1 MRTAAI
7 KRLTTWSARRHGRD
21 ALPMIVNRRRI
32 YIIPTRFG
40 IALALLLV
48 AMLIAGLNYNSNL
61 GLAFGFLMVSLA
73 LVAMHHC
80 HRNLL
85 NLSVDAIVEVD
96 AFAGDYANFEIL
108 LRNEAGIDRCD
119 LEIRMDLAEGRGA
132 GGVFT
137 ALVSVAARGYQHGT
151 VSVPVARRGV
161 TRLERFELRT
171 RYPFG
176 WFRAWTYVHS
186 PLTAFVAPRPGGE
199 RALPSASAAVGTAAQ
214 SEVRGDEDFAG
225 LRAYEAGVPL
235 KHMAWK
241 VLARGGEPAVRSYT
255 GLAAEP
261 EWLDWAALHSLGAE
275 ARLSQLCR
283 WVLSSEA
290 AQRTYGLRIPG
301 TEITPSRGPA
311 HRSACLRALARYPS
325 EPGHMSVEP
334 AA

>member
-1 MRTAAI
+1 
-7 KRLTTWSARRHGRD
+7 
-21 ALPMIVNRRRI
+21 MIVNRRRI

-85 NLSVDAIVEVD
+85 NLSVDAILEVD
-96 AFAGDYANFEIL
+96 ALAGDYASFELL
-108 LRNEAGIDRCD
+108 LRNEAVIERCD
-119 LEIRMDLAEGRGA
+119 LELRMESGGGRAA

-137 ALVSVAARGYQHGT
+137 ALVSVAARGYQHAT

-161 TRLERFELRT
+161 TRLERFEVRT

-176 WFRAWTYVHS
+176 WFRAWTYVQS
-186 PLTAFVAPRPGGE
+186 PLTAFVAPRPGGD
-199 RALPSASAAVGTAAQ
+199 RALPSASAALGNAAQ

-255 GLAAEP
+255 GPAEEP
-261 EWLDWAALHSLGAE
+261 EWLDWTTLHPLRVE

-301 TEITPSRGPA
+301 TELAPSRGA
-311 HRSACLRALARYPS
+311 GHRAACLRALALYPS
-325 EPGHMSVEP
+325 ETEEP
-334 AA
+334 V

>member
-1 MRTAAI
+1 VNRVRQAAL
-7 KRLTTWSARRHGRD
+7 KRLTKWSARRHGRD
-21 ALPMIVNRRRI
+21 TLPMIVNRRRI

-40 IALALLLV
+40 IALALLLM

-85 NLSVDAIVEVD
+85 DLSIDAIVEVD
-96 AFAGDYANFEIL
+96 AFAGDHASFEIL

-119 LEIRMDLAEGRGA
+119 LEIRMDAA
-132 GGVFT
+132 AAV
-137 ALVSVAARGYQHGT
+137 VSVAACGYQHGT
-151 VSVPVARRGV
+151 VSVPVAQRGV

-186 PLTAFVAPRPGGE
+186 PLTAFVAPRPGGD
-199 RALPSASAAVGTAAQ
+199 RVLPSASAALGTAAQ
-214 SEVRGDEDFAG
+214 SEIRGDEDFAG

-255 GLAAEP
+255 GPAAEP
-261 EWLDWAALHSLGAE
+261 EWLDWAMLHPLGPE

-283 WVLSSEA
+283 WVLLSEA

-301 TEITPSRGPA
+301 TEIAPSRGA
-311 HRSACLRALARYPS
+311 GHRSACLRALARYPS
-325 EPGHMSVEP
+325 EP
-334 AA
+334 

>member
-1 MRTAAI
+1 VNGVRQAAI
-7 KRLTTWSARRHGRD
+7 KRLTSWSARRHGRD
-21 ALPMIVNRRRI
+21 TLPMTVNRRRI

-61 GLAFGFLMVSLA
+61 GLAFGFFMVSLA

-85 NLSVDAIVEVD
+85 DLSVDAIVEID
-96 AFAGDYANFEIL
+96 TFAGDFASFEIL

-119 LEIRMDLAEGRGA
+119 LEIRMHSAA
-132 GGVFT
+132 GVST
-137 ALVSVAARGYQHGT
+137 ALLSVAARGYQHGA
-151 VSVPVARRGV
+151 VSVPVTRRGV

-186 PLTAFVAPRPGGE
+186 PLTAFVAPRPGGD
-199 RALPSASAAVGTAAQ
+199 RALPSASAAMGTAAQ
-214 SEVRGDEDFAG
+214 SEIRGDEDFAG

-255 GLAAEP
+255 GPAAEP
-261 EWLDWAALHSLGAE
+261 EWLDWTTLHPLEAE

-283 WVLSSEA
+283 WVLLSEA
-290 AQRTYGLRIPG
+290 AQRAYGLRIPG
-301 TEITPSRGPA
+301 TEIAPSRGA
-311 HRSACLRALARYPS
+311 GHRSACLRALARYPS
-325 EPGHMSVEP
+325 EL
-334 AA
+334 

>member
-1 MRTAAI
+1 VNRVRQAAI

-21 ALPMIVNRRRI
+21 TLPMTVNRRRI

-85 NLSVDAIVEVD
+85 DLCVDAIVETD
-96 AFAGDYANFEIL
+96 AFAGDFASFEIL

-119 LEIRMDLAEGRGA
+119 LEIRMNAA
-132 GGVFT
+132 A
-137 ALVSVAARGYQHGT
+137 ALMSVAARGYQHGA
-151 VSVPVARRGV
+151 VSVPVTRRGV
-161 TRLERFELRT
+161 TRLPRFEIRT

-176 WFRAWTYVHS
+176 WFRAWTYIHS
-186 PLTAFVAPRPGGE
+186 PLTAFVAPRPGGD
-199 RALPSASAAVGTAAQ
+199 RALPSASAAMGTAAQ
-214 SEVRGDEDFAG
+214 SEIRGDEDFAG

-255 GLAAEP
+255 GPAAEP
-261 EWLDWAALHSLGAE
+261 EWLDWASLHPLDIE

-283 WVLSSEA
+283 WVLLSEA
-290 AQRTYGLRIPG
+290 AQRTYGLRMPG
-301 TEITPSRGPA
+301 TEIAPSCGA
-311 HRSACLRALARYPS
+311 GHRSACLRALAQYPS
-325 EPGHMSVEP
+325 EP
-334 AA
+334 